1 MFTASMKNLHSSFRD
16 LRKLTR
22 PSKIELRFLLLL
34 VLFLLVPNIY
44 SQSASQVTG
53 ARNDR
58 VVIRPRTIL
67 IVRHGKLIRD
77 FPGKQRATIRYP
89 LISGLSDAR
98 VLRRV
103 QSILQVKNVFDTSV
117 AEYRDGNWLEE
128 FTYKLNYNKNYILDL
143 TFEQSGLGAYPD
155 TQTRHFAI
163 NLKSGAVI
171 KASDAFLPRK
181 RNSLLDLVK
190 GKFQAELTQ
199 ILVDLRESRRDPDDI
214 RVAKEAQEALEFK
227 PSDID
232 DFSVGDKGVTF
243 LYDAGYPHVIQAFEP
258 EGRYFF
264 NYAELRSYIRRDGPL
279 GQFIQ

>member
-1 MFTASMKNLHSSFRD
+1 MKS
-16 LRKLTR
+16 LRSNFLGLCKLTR
-22 PSKIELRFLLLL
+22 PSKIEMRFLLLL
-34 VLFLLVPNIY
+34 VFFLLVPTIY
-44 SQSASQVTG
+44 SQSVSQITV

-67 IVRHGKLIRD
+67 IVRHGKLIKD
-77 FPGKQRATIRYP
+77 FPGKQRATIKYP
-89 LISGLSDAR
+89 LISGLSDGR

-128 FTYKLNYNKNYILDL
+128 FTYNLNYNKNYILDI

-155 TQTRHFAI
+155 TQTKHFAI
-163 NLKSGAVI
+163 NLKNGAVI
-171 KASDAFLPRK
+171 RVSDAFLPRK
-181 RNSLLDLVK
+181 RNALFELVK
-190 GKFQAELTQ
+190 GKFQAELKQ
-199 ILVDLRESRRDPDDI
+199 ILVDLRESRSDPEEI
-214 RVAKEAQEALEFK
+214 RVAKEAQEALEFE

-264 NYAELRSYIRRDGPL
+264 SYAELKPYIKRDGPL
-279 GQFIQ
+279 GQFVD